1 MTTKRKRSAV
11 SNRNATSELSDG
23 PADLLGRFVYEWRKL
38 RSDVS
43 TACVS
48 RWFQGPTSTHPLTRF
63 VLTSDSHGA
72 FPGYARL
79 PPPMTRKFDK
89 QASEAIATAVR
100 EIENQTDAEIVIV
113 IRGRSG
119 PYRHAD
125 YLCGSLLAFVGLLFF
140 LFSPF
145 AIHEWLV
152 AIEVILL
159 FVLGTFLSSRW
170 PFLRRLLTSKKFREN
185 AARQGAAAMF
195 YEAGIANTRAE
206 NGLLIYVSLLERQ
219 IEIFAD
225 RGVLKAMPP
234 LEWNTSIHEL
244 KNLANNCEP
253 DKLVASLKRL
263 GKVLAAH
270 MPATGENPNELVDG
284 PRIELK

>member
-1 MTTKRKRSAV
+1 M
-11 SNRNATSELSDG
+11 
-23 PADLLGRFVYEWRKL
+23 
-38 RSDVS
+38 
-43 TACVS
+43 S
-48 RWFQGPTSTHPLTRF
+48 RE
-63 VLTSDSHGA
+63 
-72 FPGYARL
+72 
-79 PPPMTRKFDK
+79 FDK
-89 QASEAIATAVR
+89 QAGEAIASAVR
-100 EIENQTDAEIVIV
+100 EIEKQTDAELVIV

-125 YLCGSLLAFVGLLFF
+125 YLCGALLAFLGLLFF
-140 LFSPF
+140 LFSPYV
-145 AIHEWLV
+145 IHERWV
-152 AIEVILL
+152 PIEVILL
-159 FVLGTFLSSRW
+159 FALGAFVCSRW
-170 PFLRRLLTSKKFREN
+170 PFLRRTLTSKKFRTN

-206 NGLLIYVSLLERQ
+206 NGLLIYVSLLEQQ

-234 LEWNTSIHEL
+234 LEWNISIHEL
-244 KNLANNCEP
+244 KNVAANCEP
-253 DKLVASLKRL
+253 GKLIASLQNL

>member
-1 MTTKRKRSAV
+1 MKA
-11 SNRNATSELSDG
+11 
-23 PADLLGRFVYEWRKL
+23 
-38 RSDVS
+38 
-43 TACVS
+43 
-48 RWFQGPTSTHPLTRF
+48 
-63 VLTSDSHGA
+63 
-72 FPGYARL
+72 
-79 PPPMTRKFDK
+79 KFDK
-89 QASEAIATAVR
+89 EAGEAIASAVR
-100 EIENQTDAEIVIV
+100 EIEKQTDAELVIV

-125 YLCGSLLAFVGLLFF
+125 YLSGALLAFVGLLFF

-145 AIHEWLV
+145 TIHEWLV
-152 AIEVILL
+152 TIEVVLL
-159 FVLGTFLSSRW
+159 FALGAFLCSRW
-170 PFLRRLLTSKKFREN
+170 PFLRRLLTSKHFRAN

-206 NGLLIYVSLLERQ
+206 NGLLIYVSLLEQQ

-244 KNLANNCEP
+244 KDLATNCEP
-253 DKLVASLKRL
+253 DNLIASLKNL
-263 GKVLAAH
+263 GKVLSAH